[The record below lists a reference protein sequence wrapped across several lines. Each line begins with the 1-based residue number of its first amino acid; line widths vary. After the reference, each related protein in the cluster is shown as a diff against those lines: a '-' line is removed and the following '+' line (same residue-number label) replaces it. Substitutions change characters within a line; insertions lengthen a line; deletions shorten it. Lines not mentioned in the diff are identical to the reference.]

1 MTFNQNYICIIPY
14 HKISRASHGFAT
26 SYGKMSQVIFYFD
39 TITPHIETIKI
50 IGFFPKPYLEERV
63 GMLCSFLKKF

>member
-1 MTFNQNYICIIPY
+1 
-14 HKISRASHGFAT
+14 
-26 SYGKMSQVIFYFD
+26 MSQVIFYFD